1 MALFMVTG
9 FQVSNAAEQ
18 LIKEF
23 VDLIQERGTAEWVD
37 AYGRPV
43 GLEGPDS
50 DRNILQMRPIYDP
63 EAAARGDEPSL
74 GLYMEAKPAP
84 GDMEFGLEG
93 QFTVQLPA
101 QRFYQFQGFAH
112 VQNGEARETNVKVLV
127 QTRPDLLSDWT
138 TAQIFT
144 GEKLGTTAINDE
156 LKEDILAFVLDLS
169 DWAGDEVRIVLA
181 MNVVPAYSKVGA
193 EESWSPNVISAQWTS
208 ARIVGSAF
216 RVILGEPEKVG
227 DLSSESS
234 KASALQGA
242 QAQVQSVTAYPTDSE
257 ILILNGETDAD
268 GGDWHMTNPG
278 ESGVNTTYIPASGGV
293 PGHFVAYQTTRLAPS
308 TINGASAYPRV
319 IDFRNIPTKN
329 MSNASR
335 DEIVSASYIDPANG
349 AARTVIEPGTP
360 YSDDWPGHVAI
371 ASVYASAYSGWPY
384 TPILNAFVHTEDKS
398 QNDMTPNIYD
408 SVYLRIGYARS
419 TSGTSDFGRS
429 FQKLNHTSGNPI
441 ITYSVAEE
449 EILMSTGQYGVGG
462 PSIIATDDYYYM
474 LYYTQALIIY
484 SATYTAPD
492 GYYHTRAGIS
502 IARATRS
509 IVDSQYYSANN
520 NPWVKYRQIVA
531 ATTDIQNWSQPGL
544 GGDESILWN
553 YKRDNNGFMGEEVD
567 RARLWRAFPK
577 ISYNS
582 FLDKSYPHQVVLV
595 CKGGIDPNY
604 DKPAAIVIHT
614 SANLIEW
621 SDFIVVKMDGD
632 DAGGGNHYTYEY
644 PTIIGLDPLEG
655 GYSGHTTENNLL
667 YYQKDKRNINN
678 NLLDADIFRVPIR
691 FATQ

>member
-1 MALFMVTG
+1 
-9 FQVSNAAEQ
+9 
-18 LIKEF
+18 
-23 VDLIQERGTAEWVD
+23 
-37 AYGRPV
+37 
-43 GLEGPDS
+43 
-50 DRNILQMRPIYDP
+50 
-63 EAAARGDEPSL
+63 
-74 GLYMEAKPAP
+74 
-84 GDMEFGLEG
+84 
-93 QFTVQLPA
+93 
-101 QRFYQFQGFAH
+101 
-112 VQNGEARETNVKVLV
+112 
-127 QTRPDLLSDWT
+127 
-138 TAQIFT
+138 
-144 GEKLGTTAINDE
+144 
-156 LKEDILAFVLDLS
+156 
-169 DWAGDEVRIVLA
+169 
-181 MNVVPAYSKVGA
+181 
-193 EESWSPNVISAQWTS
+193 
-208 ARIVGSAF
+208 
-216 RVILGEPEKVG
+216 
-227 DLSSESS
+227 
-234 KASALQGA
+234 
-242 QAQVQSVTAYPTDSE
+242 
-257 ILILNGETDAD
+257 
-268 GGDWHMTNPG
+268 
-278 ESGVNTTYIPASGGV
+278 
-293 PGHFVAYQTTRLAPS
+293 
-308 TINGASAYPRV
+308 
-319 IDFRNIPTKN
+319 
-329 MSNASR
+329 
-335 DEIVSASYIDPANG
+335 
-349 AARTVIEPGTP
+349 
-360 YSDDWPGHVAI
+360 
-371 ASVYASAYSGWPY
+371 
-384 TPILNAFVHTEDKS
+384 
-398 QNDMTPNIYD
+398 
-408 SVYLRIGYARS
+408 
-419 TSGTSDFGRS
+419 
-429 FQKLNHTSGNPI
+429 
-441 ITYSVAEE
+441 
-449 EILMSTGQYGVGG
+449 
-462 PSIIATDDYYYM
+462 M